1 VRHML
6 EVKNVSTYYGE
17 TQILF
22 DVSMKVEQG
31 EIVAL
36 IGSNGAGK
44 TTLLKTIAGLV
55 KPRYGAIELNGVRID
70 KLMPNKIVKMG
81 LALVP
86 EGRQLFPY
94 LTVLENLLVGAT
106 AVRSRVDINKM
117 LKRVFDLFPI
127 LEERKNQLAH
137 TLSGG
142 EQQMLAIG
150 RALMSDPAILLLDE
164 PSLGLG
170 PIVVQTVFSAIK
182 EINRGGV
189 TIMLSEQN
197 AIEALK
203 MSHRGYVLESG
214 RIVTE
219 GESGRL
225 LSNEQLKKAYFGL
238 L

>member
-1 VRHML
+1 ML